1 MLSGIYSG
9 MLSSG
14 TRPVLATCPTANCT
28 WPITPS
34 VAVCGACAESTF
46 GSVGCNSIGRS
57 CNYTLPS
64 GQSTQLFNFV
74 EHSIATGGGAGF
86 QVIPSYLGSIFDRE
100 QSNRAYIMNL
110 ELFGLPFGFS
120 IRNPQYAP
128 LPRGLN
134 LTNTECAL
142 WMCVQAYN
150 TTISSNIQHDEIVDV
165 FDTANSTEWR
175 LNLKQMAEFQL
186 PTVPS
191 SLDPANQTNF
201 TVAYQA
207 GRTLDHFFFE
217 NMKGNVSI
225 GPVAYK
231 TSSDLIYGAWNGS
244 TNASAWIANL
254 ATSMTNVMRSADS
267 VSRDQYNGSQYE
279 LTVTVRWE
287 WLVFPAALV
296 AASLVYLLVIMSQ
309 TAASPVH
316 SWKGSPLTMLL
327 FELDRDIS
335 QEAHGQVEKQG
346 GLLKTIGGTKVR
358 MVREDGG
365 IRKLHAC

>member
-9 MLSSG
+9 MLGSSV
-14 TRPVLATCPTANCT
+14 RPIQATCPTANCT

-34 VAVCGACAESTF
+34 VGVCGACAESTF
-46 GSVGCNSIGRS
+46 GSVGCNSTSRS

-74 EHSIATGGGAGF
+74 EETVAYGGGAGF
-86 QVIPSYLGSIFDRE
+86 QVIPSMQGSIFSRE
-100 QSNRAYIMNL
+100 QGNRAYIMNL

-120 IRNPQYAP
+120 IHNSVNAP

-142 WMCVQAYN
+142 WVCVQAYN
-150 TTISSNIQHDEIVDV
+150 TTVSSNIQHDEIVDV
-165 FDTANSTEWR
+165 FETVNGTEFR
-175 LNLKQMAEFQL
+175 YNYQQRAQFQMPAV
-186 PTVPS
+186 PT

-207 GRTLDHFFFE
+207 GRTLDTFFF
-217 NMKGNVSI
+217 NNIKGNVSI
-225 GPVAYK
+225 GPVAY
-231 TSSDLIYGAWNGS
+231 TPSSDLVYGAWNGS
-244 TNASAWIANL
+244 TNASAWISSI
-254 ATSMTNVMRSADS
+254 ATSMTNVMRSTDTM
-267 VSRDQYNGSQYE
+267 SRDQYNGSQYE

-296 AASLVYLLVIMSQ
+296 AASLVYLLVIMFQ
-309 TAASPVH
+309 TAASPVY

-335 QEAHGQVEKQG
+335 QKAHGQVEKQG
-346 GLLKTIGGTKVR
+346 GLLKKIGSTKVR
-358 MVREDGG
+358 MSREDGG
-365 IRKLHAC
+365 IRKLHAS